1 MQHLFDLPQQ
11 ENRVRYISHRGFQ
24 PMAPANSLPSFVY
37 AGLLR
42 QWAIETDVHETKDGV
57 LVCCHD
63 ARVDAL
69 FDGEGEIREMTWREL
84 SQLRMKTGNRLSCLS
99 DEEKRMPLFSEYLSV
114 CRQYGSIPFIETK
127 MENVKKIMDAVQEN
141 GFAED
146 EVVMST
152 ARLDWLIETR
162 KHAKHVFVHWIFGTE
177 ERLEELARLGNA
189 GMSWN
194 YTDPFASPAEKIR
207 LSKEAGVKVCL
218 RAADSLEAVR
228 HMLSLGLDYLPSNCM
243 HNPLKGEE
251 K

>member
-1 MQHLFDLPQQ
+1 
-11 ENRVRYISHRGFQ
+11 
-24 PMAPANSLPSFVY
+24 
-37 AGLLR
+37 
-42 QWAIETDVHETKDGV
+42 
-57 LVCCHD
+57 
-63 ARVDAL
+63 
-69 FDGEGEIREMTWREL
+69 
-84 SQLRMKTGNRLSCLS
+84 MKTGNRLSCLS

-127 MENVKKIMDAVQEN
+127 MENVKKIMDAVREN

>member
-1 MQHLFDLPQQ
+1 MQHLLDLPQQ

-24 PMAPANSLPSFVY
+24 PLAPANSLASFRY
-37 AGLLR
+37 AGLLG

-69 FDGEGEIREMTWREL
+69 FDGEGAIRDMTWKEL
-84 SQLRMKTGNRLSCLS
+84 SRLRMKTGNRLACLRE
-99 DEEKRMPLFSEYLSV
+99 EEKRMPLFSEYLQI
-114 CRQYGSIPFIETK
+114 CRQFGSIPFIETK
-127 MENVKKIMDAVQEN
+127 MENVRKIIAETKKN
-141 GFAED
+141 GFSEEEAI
-146 EVVMST
+146 MST
-152 ARLDWLIETR
+152 AHLDWLIETR
-162 KHAKHVFVHWIFGTE
+162 KIARGMFVHWIFGTE

-194 YTDPFASPAEKIR
+194 YTDPFASPVEKIR
-207 LSKEAGVKVCL
+207 LSREAGVKVCL

-243 HNPLKGEE
+243 HNPLEGNKQ
-251 K
+251 